1 MSQTAHDHAEAI
13 TSIREDLRDFKEDLR
28 DIKTAVQHLVADN
41 SAHKSAVARTEE
53 DVSKLMRTVHL
64 GNGSPPMTVQLASIA
79 SSLDEL
85 NEKVEQIQDRH
96 AQQDRNAQDVQKLKW
111 VAYAKLAGAVA
122 LVVPG
127 IVAFVT
133 SVL

>member
-1 MSQTAHDHAEAI
+1 MSQTAHNHAEAI
-13 TSIREDLRDFKEDLR
+13 ASIREDLRDFKEDLR

-41 SAHKSAVARTEE
+41 STHKSVVTRTEE
-53 DVSKLMRTVHL
+53 DVAKLMQTVHL
-64 GNGSPPMTVQLASIA
+64 GNGSPPMTVQLAGIA
-79 SSLDEL
+79 SSLNDL

-96 AQQDRNAQDVQKLKW
+96 IEQDRNIQDVQKLKW

-122 LVVPG
+122 LVIPG
-127 IVAFVT
+127 IVAFIT